1 MRVRTHRE
9 TVRYG
14 RILKCALIIVLLA
27 FLAVVYNHE
36 NAKDVPM
43 KQIEAQLIKKT
54 EIDKLGKQ
62 KSRDLVQFIGLDA
75 NNYDS
80 FLYYKSKEALSVDE
94 VLIIKVRNKSDIKA
108 VQDAIEKRINSQI
121 EAFDNYG
128 PEQVKELKNAI
139 VTSRGKYVF
148 YGVAKDPD
156 KYEEV
161 LLSVI

>member
-1 MRVRTHRE
+1 MNSKSRRDVI
-9 TVRYG
+9 RYG
-14 RILKCALIIVLLA
+14 RILKCALLVVLFA
-27 FLAVVYNHE
+27 FLAIVYSRE
-36 NAKDVPM
+36 NAKDVSM
-43 KQIEAQLIKKT
+43 DKIEAQLIKKT
-54 EIDKLGKQ
+54 NIEKLQKQ
-62 KSRDLVQFIGLDA
+62 KPRDLVQFIGL
-75 NNYDS
+75 
-80 FLYYKSKEALSVDE
+80 V
-94 VLIIKVRNKSDIKA
+94 IKVKNKSDVKA
-108 VQDAIEKRINSQI
+108 VKDAVEKRITSQI

>member
-1 MRVRTHRE
+1 MNSKSRRDVI
-9 TVRYG
+9 RYG
-14 RILKCALIIVLLA
+14 RILKCALLVVLFA
-27 FLAVVYNHE
+27 FLAIVYSRE
-36 NAKDVPM
+36 NAKDVSM
-43 KQIEAQLIKKT
+43 DKIEAQLIKKT
-54 EIDKLGKQ
+54 NIEKLQKQ
-62 KSRDLVQFIGLDA
+62 KPRDLVQFIGLDA
-75 NNYDS
+75 NNYEAV
-80 FLYYKSKEALSVDE
+80 LYYKSKEALSVDE
-94 VLIIKVRNKSDIKA
+94 VLVIKVRNKSDVKA
-108 VQDAIEKRINSQI
+108 VKDAVEKRITSQI

>member
-1 MRVRTHRE
+1 MNSKSRRDVI
-9 TVRYG
+9 RYG
-14 RILKCALIIVLLA
+14 RILKCILLVVLFA
-27 FLAVVYNHE
+27 FLAIVYSRE
-36 NAKDVPM
+36 NAKDVSM
-43 KQIEAQLIKKT
+43 DKIEAQLIKKT
-54 EIDKLGKQ
+54 NIEKLQKQ
-62 KSRDLVQFIGLDA
+62 KPRDLVQFIGLDA
-75 NNYDS
+75 NNYDAV
-80 FLYYKSKEALSVDE
+80 LYYKSKDE
-94 VLIIKVRNKSDIKA
+94 VLVIKVKNKSDVKA
-108 VQDAIEKRINSQI
+108 VKDAVEKRITSQI

>member
-1 MRVRTHRE
+1 M
-9 TVRYG
+9 
-14 RILKCALIIVLLA
+14 
-27 FLAVVYNHE
+27 
-36 NAKDVPM
+36 
-43 KQIEAQLIKKT
+43 
-54 EIDKLGKQ
+54 
-62 KSRDLVQFIGLDA
+62 DA

-128 PEQVKELKNAI
+128 PEQVRELKNAI
-139 VTSRGKYVF
+139 ITSRGRYVF

>member
-1 MRVRTHRE
+1 MNSKSRRDVI
-9 TVRYG
+9 RYG
-14 RILKCALIIVLLA
+14 RILKCALLVVLFA
-27 FLAVVYNHE
+27 FLAIVYSRE
-36 NAKDVPM
+36 NAKDVSM
-43 KQIEAQLIKKT
+43 DKIEAQLIKKT
-54 EIDKLGKQ
+54 NIEKLQKQ
-62 KSRDLVQFIGLDA
+62 KPRDLVQFIGLYEA
-75 NNYDS
+75 V
-80 FLYYKSKEALSVDE
+80 LYYKSKEALSVDE
-94 VLIIKVRNKSDIKA
+94 VLVIKVRNKSDVKA
-108 VQDAIEKRINSQI
+108 VKDAVEKRITSQI

>member
-1 MRVRTHRE
+1 MNSKSRRDVI
-9 TVRYG
+9 RYG
-14 RILKCALIIVLLA
+14 RILKCALLVVLFA
-27 FLAVVYNHE
+27 FLAIVYSRE
-36 NAKDVPM
+36 NAKDVSM
-43 KQIEAQLIKKT
+43 DKIEAQLIKKT
-54 EIDKLGKQ
+54 NIEKLQKQ
-62 KSRDLVQFIGLDA
+62 KPRDLVQFIGLDA
-75 NNYDS
+75 NNY
-80 FLYYKSKEALSVDE
+80 EAVSVDE
-94 VLIIKVRNKSDIKA
+94 VLVIKVKNKSDVKA
-108 VQDAIEKRINSQI
+108 VKDAVEKRITSQI

>member
-1 MRVRTHRE
+1 MNSKSRRDVI
-9 TVRYG
+9 RYG
-14 RILKCALIIVLLA
+14 RILKCALLVVLFA
-27 FLAVVYNHE
+27 FLAIVYSRE
-36 NAKDVPM
+36 NAKDVSM
-43 KQIEAQLIKKT
+43 DKIEAQLIKKT
-54 EIDKLGKQ
+54 NIEKLQKQ
-62 KSRDLVQFIGLDA
+62 KPRDLVQFIGLDA
-75 NNYDS
+75 NNYEAV
-80 FLYYKSKEALSVDE
+80 LYYKSKD
-94 VLIIKVRNKSDIKA
+94 A
-108 VQDAIEKRINSQI
+108 VEKRITSQI

>member
-1 MRVRTHRE
+1 M
-9 TVRYG
+9 
-14 RILKCALIIVLLA
+14 LLA

-128 PEQVKELKNAI
+128 PEQVRELKNAI
-139 VTSRGKYVF
+139 ITSRGRYVF

>member
-1 MRVRTHRE
+1 MNSKSRRDVI
-9 TVRYG
+9 RYG
-14 RILKCALIIVLLA
+14 RILKCVLLVVLFA
-27 FLAVVYNHE
+27 FLAIVYSRE
-36 NAKDVPM
+36 NAKDVSM
-43 KQIEAQLIKKT
+43 Q
-54 EIDKLGKQ
+54 KQ
-62 KSRDLVQFIGLDA
+62 KPRDLVQFIGLDA
-75 NNYDS
+75 NNYEAV
-80 FLYYKSKEALSVDE
+80 LYYKSKEALSVDE
-94 VLIIKVRNKSDIKA
+94 VLVIKVKNKSDVKA
-108 VQDAIEKRINSQI
+108 VKDAVEKRITSQI